1 MANPEYHRRLAELF
15 TRLSEIASDANIA
28 LEMKRLAAEHSAWAR
43 RGESVV
49 NGRNKPAL
57 QARRHNAA

>member
-28 LEMKRLAAEHSAWAR
+28 VEMKRLAAEHSAWA
-43 RGESVV
+43 
-49 NGRNKPAL
+49 GRECG
-57 QARRHNAA
+57 